1 MSGYITM
8 DDLRHHFGALS
19 KRLEHMETQLALVSE
34 KAGVA
39 YAPYTDGVPQH
50 VKDLAQG
57 GNTLEAI
64 KAYREATG
72 ADLETARGVV
82 VGL

>member
-1 MSGYITM
+1 MSGYVTM
-8 DDLRHHFGALS
+8 QDLQYHFGALGR
-19 KRLEHMETQLALVSE
+19 RLDAMEAQLGLLSE
-34 KAGVA
+34 KAGVP
-39 YAPYTDGVPQH
+39 YTPYTDGVPQN
-50 VKDLAQG
+50 VKDLARAG
-57 GNTLEAI
+57 DTLGAI